1 MRKKAIITGI
11 AGQDGGFL
19 AELLIKKGYEVIG
32 ADRRRV
38 DTEYSRLWF
47 RNFGQYCFTY
57 FDLMEQNNINNLIEK
72 DNPMNFIIL
81 QHKVL

>member
-38 DTEYSRLWF
+38 DTEY
-47 RNFGQYCFTY
+47 
-57 FDLMEQNNINNLIEK
+57 
-72 DNPMNFIIL
+72 
-81 QHKVL
+81 